1 MCGLRAAAKPQR
13 GDFVASNPLRGFP
26 EPACPLLQ
34 TFKEKYNKISLKN
47 LANQYILCYYYTM
60 YKCFPKGFNM
70 TKIFRIFLLMCV
82 CITLSASFLLPAS
95 AALKKD
101 DGILCVSYR
110 GDTAVYES
118 NTLEAIISAFDK
130 GADFVS
136 VSVRKSADG
145 KLVLCKENASEITGA
160 ALGEVLS
167 SVDGKGV
174 LILDFEP
181 SLKDEVY
188 NFLESENALDLAV
201 MRINDSAKNISRWL
215 EGKNE
220 NLQVIGVYDSFVVF
234 TAESHIIKLSDSGMN
249 IVQYQSKN
257 YFNEMFGSLVSKTIK
272 DENDTKAMVS
282 TYNPD
287 LCGQRSD
294 SEDGWNDLI
303 KKGFSVIETN
313 NLDAFLGYIRSNES
327 IRLELTALAEKAT
340 LIETDSYN
348 DVSRENLEEAIKNAQ
363 ELLKNDA
370 TSSDE
375 LQSSASKLQFAID
388 NLALRTDNDAQKGAL
403 NVTVGKVIA
412 ALLVGMVIFA
422 AQVYTFK
429 MQKGKK
435 K

>member
-1 MCGLRAAAKPQR
+1 
-13 GDFVASNPLRGFP
+13 
-26 EPACPLLQ
+26 
-34 TFKEKYNKISLKN
+34 
-47 LANQYILCYYYTM
+47 
-60 YKCFPKGFNM
+60 M
-70 TKIFRIFLLMCV
+70 TKIFRIFLMMCV
-82 CITLSASFLLPAS
+82 CIFLSINFLLPAS
-95 AALKKD
+95 AALENQN
-101 DGILCVSYR
+101 GILCVSYR

-118 NTLEAIISAFDK
+118 NTPEAVVSAFDK

-136 VSVRKSADG
+136 VSIRKSADG
-145 KLVLCKENASEITGA
+145 KFVLCKENASEISGA
-160 ALGEVLS
+160 DLGEVLS
-167 SVDGKGV
+167 LIDGKGV

-188 NFLESENALDLAV
+188 AFLESENVFNLAV
-201 MRINDSAKNISRWL
+201 MRINDSAKNISSWL

-234 TAESHIIKLSDSGMN
+234 TAMSHITKLSSNGMN

-257 YFNEMFGSLVSKTIK
+257 YFNEIFGSLVSKTIK
-272 DENDTKAMVS
+272 GEADTKAMVP
-282 TYNPD
+282 TYNPN

-327 IRLELTALAEKAT
+327 IRLELTALTEKAG

-348 DVSRENLEEAIKNAQ
+348 AVSRENLEEAIKNAQ
-363 ELLKNDA
+363 ELLDGDV

-388 NLALRTDNDAQKGAL
+388 NLALRTDSDNQKGAL
-403 NVTVGKVIA
+403 NVTAGKVIA
-412 ALLVGMVIFA
+412 AVLVGMVILA
-422 AQVYTFK
+422 AQVYTYK